1 MGAVHKSIFEI
12 MFNPTTQYYKGY
24 PVQDKNGSTD
34 FTTFTGTEEFEPEN
48 DTLAS
53 YMIGVNDQ
61 NHVQLQINNDQYGIA
76 TLSMNYGATAKLIT
90 HLAGVISDKYIITVE
105 RIEE

>member
-1 MGAVHKSIFEI
+1 MGSLYKSIFETL
-12 MFNPTTQYYKGY
+12 FTPTTQYYKGY

-34 FTTFTGTEEFEPEN
+34 YTTFTGSEEFEPKE
-48 DTLAS
+48 DTLAP
-53 YMIGVNDQ
+53 YMVGVNDD
-61 NHVQLQINNDQYGIA
+61 NHVQLQINGDQYAIA

-90 HLAGVISDKYIITVE
+90 HLAALISDKYTITVE

>member
-1 MGAVHKSIFEI
+1 MGPIYKSIFET
-12 MFNPTTQYYKGY
+12 MFTPTTKYYKGY

-34 FTTFTGTEEFEPEN
+34 STTFTGSEEFEPKN

-53 YMIGVNDQ
+53 YMVGVNDS
-61 NHVQLQINNDQYGIA
+61 NHVQLQINGDQYAIA
-76 TLSMNYGATAKLIT
+76 TLSMNYDATSKLIT
-90 HLAGVISDKYIITVE
+90 HLAAVISDKYTITVE

>member
-1 MGAVHKSIFEI
+1 MGSLYKSIFEI
-12 MFNPTTQYYKGY
+12 MFTPTTQYYKGY

-34 FTTFTGTEEFEPEN
+34 FTTFTGTEDFETAE
-48 DTLAS
+48 DTLSA
-53 YMIGVNDQ
+53 YMIGVNDK
-61 NHVQLQINNDQYGIA
+61 NHVQLQINGDQHAIA

-90 HLAGVISDKYIITVE
+90 HLATVISDKYTITVE